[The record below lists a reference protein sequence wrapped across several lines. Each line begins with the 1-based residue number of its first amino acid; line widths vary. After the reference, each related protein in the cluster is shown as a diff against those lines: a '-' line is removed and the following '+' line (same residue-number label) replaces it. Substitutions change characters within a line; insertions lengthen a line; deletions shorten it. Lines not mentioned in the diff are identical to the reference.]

1 MKSEREKLDEN
12 STSHYRTLNDVSATH
27 LLKQSMIRIM
37 TSKNLIILRLVMW
50 SCHFAV
56 TFSIMKVVIFA
67 VAAILASAKA
77 SILLEPAQPKTYENF
92 SVLRVEVHTREEFDL
107 LYTVENLH
115 FWNQGRVGGHA
126 DVMVS
131 PELLQEV
138 QKQLLRH
145 NLKFSTMIENVG
157 DLMRLEKV
165 NAVFLD

>member
-1 MKSEREKLDEN
+1 
-12 STSHYRTLNDVSATH
+12 
-27 LLKQSMIRIM
+27 
-37 TSKNLIILRLVMW
+37 MW

-131 PELLQEV
+131 PDLLQKV

>member
-1 MKSEREKLDEN
+1 
-12 STSHYRTLNDVSATH
+12 
-27 LLKQSMIRIM
+27 
-37 TSKNLIILRLVMW
+37 
-50 SCHFAV
+50 
-56 TFSIMKVVIFA
+56 MKVVIFA

-107 LYTVENLH
+107 LYTMENLH

-131 PELLQEV
+131 PELLQKV
-138 QKQLLRH
+138 QKQLLSH

-165 NAVFLD
+165 NAVFQVNLEEKLINRLFSRFLQLQRVIGWRNIP

>member
-1 MKSEREKLDEN
+1 
-12 STSHYRTLNDVSATH
+12 
-27 LLKQSMIRIM
+27 
-37 TSKNLIILRLVMW
+37 
-50 SCHFAV
+50 
-56 TFSIMKVVIFA
+56 MKVVIFA

-115 FWNQGRVGGHA
+115 FWNQGRVGGHS